1 MNNYDRIKETR
12 VEDYIFIIY
21 YVIITLSL
29 YSNKIEREYLV
40 TNSSEK
46 KEEYRILL
54 FIIFGIAF
62 LVYLYYFISS
72 FNSLKDCKSTHAYKL
87 NELSTLASFLVLI
100 SGCIYLYVIFN
111 DNDLSVELAFN

>member
-1 MNNYDRIKETR
+1 MNNYDRIKETKI
-12 VEDYIFIIY
+12 EDYIFIIY

-29 YSNKIEREYLV
+29 LSNKIEREYLI
-40 TNSSEK
+40 TNDMEK

-62 LVYLYYFISS
+62 LVYLYYFISGFS
-72 FNSLKDCKSTHAYKL
+72 QLKDDDNRL
-87 NELSTLASFLVLI
+87 NYLSVLASFLVLI
-100 SGCIYLYVIFN
+100 SGCIYLYIIFN

>member
-1 MNNYDRIKETR
+1 MNNYDRIKETKI
-12 VEDYIFIIY
+12 EDYIFIIY

-29 YSNKIEREYLV
+29 YSNKIEREYLC
-40 TNSSEK
+40 SGDLSK

-62 LVYLYYFISS
+62 LVYLYYFVSGLDDLS
-72 FNSLKDCKSTHAYKL
+72 HDDNKL
-87 NELSTLASFLVLI
+87 NRLALLASFLVLI
-100 SGCIYLYVIFN
+100 SGCIYLYIIFN

>member
-1 MNNYDRIKETR
+1 MNNYDRIKEINI
-12 VEDYIFIIY
+12 EDYIFIIY
-21 YVIITLSL
+21 YIIITLSL
-29 YSNKIEREYLV
+29 YSNKIEKEYLIS
-40 TNSSEK
+40 NNHEK

-62 LVYLYYFISS
+62 LVYLYYFVSS
-72 FNSLKDCKSTHAYKL
+72 YSSLKKCNNHYSYKL

-100 SGCIYLYVIFN
+100 SGIIYLYIIFN